1 MGRFCH
7 SCCVSNNYMDRKE
20 EIAMHASELINQLSE
35 LVTGHGDHPVKNIDD
50 ETLDYIEFSDADRVI
65 VICFDE
71 G

>member
-1 MGRFCH
+1 
-7 SCCVSNNYMDRKE
+7 
-20 EIAMHASELINQLSE
+20 MHASELINQLSE